1 MKKRYI
7 ALIVL
12 AVLIVLVIAALK
24 IAPGIAKDYVVE
36 HSEELIGRKM
46 KIADVD
52 FNPFTFTVTVDDFAI
67 FEQDGATPFV
77 GFEKFRVNVNPTRLL
92 SKEINV
98 SEIYLKGL
106 YTQVVQDGDRFNFSD
121 ILDKFAAS
129 EQDSV
134 ATDSAA
140 TPSATAEATADSAKT
155 ENVAAADSAAGDS
168 IKAINIDPVEMTGG
182 FDVAIQ
188 NIVLEKGNIIY
199 QDRKVGSK
207 IHLQDFSVDI
217 PAVYFNNKDTDIGVN
232 LKFAD
237 GGDLTVKVLFNMK
250 TQDFNVAV
258 ALKQFELACGKPY
271 LKDFI
276 NYKDFS
282 GSLDVNLNVA
292 GNVNDVL
299 SSNVAG
305 TVGLNNIVLT
315 ETSEKTIGVNSVQVG
330 IKKANL
336 NEMDFVVDS
345 VVVDG
350 AFAHLDLLKGGKTN
364 IDILLN
370 PKGAAEDTSA
380 VDSALAAAVVTEAPV
395 DSSKPDSA
403 VAAAP
408 ETAKTAPAKPLKF
421 VLNKLQVKNTSV
433 SANDLTIKTP
443 FNYKVSGISVS
454 GSNINFDTPCTVNV
468 NANFPEGGTV
478 SVKYKGALSDLSTMD
493 AYVSIKNLA
502 LKHFSPYS
510 LHYTGYPIISGTM
523 AFASDNKIN
532 KFNLDSKNT
541 IDIYNI
547 DVGDKVEGSDP
558 EFTVP
563 MKVGLYILKD
573 KDDKIQFDVPV
584 QGNMQDP
591 EFSYLKIVWK
601 TVMNLLIKVALSPL
615 KIVGN
620 VAASGASAIG
630 FDLGKNDE
638 IVIDPLNNH
647 MESEQYAK
655 AIKMVSALAK
665 DPKLKMNFVQ
675 SFNMKKTVE
684 AYKTRKLKTE
694 FYKSTQGKT
703 ALNELDEKAIIAI
716 DDKDEAYTAYV
727 AANAANL
734 DRKAL
739 EKELLDMAA
748 KRNAELL
755 KPLQQQSGVTKKNV
769 TVTTAPRSQ
778 LVNHKG
784 KANFKVQ
791 IDVQ

>member
-7 ALIVL
+7 VLIVL
-12 AVLIVLVIAALK
+12 AVLILVVIAALK
-24 IAPGIAKDYVVE
+24 FAPNIAKNYVVE

-46 KIADVD
+46 KIAAVD
-52 FNPFTFTVTVDDFAI
+52 FSPFTFTVTVDDFAI
-67 FEQDGATPFV
+67 FEQDGTTPFV
-77 GFEKFRVNVNPTRLL
+77 AFDKFRVNVDPLRLI
-92 SKEINV
+92 SKEISV

-106 YTQVVQDGDRFNFSD
+106 YTQVVQNEDRFNFSD
-121 ILDKFAAS
+121 ILDKFAAGA
-129 EQDSV
+129 DSAN
-134 ATDSAA
+134 ATDANSE
-140 TPSATAEATADSAKT
+140 ATAETKIEA
-155 ENVAAADSAAGDS
+155 EVAATDTSDTTA
-168 IKAINIDPVEMTGG
+168 KPMNLDPVELTGG
-182 FDVAIQ
+182 FDIAVK

-207 IHLQDFSVDI
+207 IHLQDFSVEI

-237 GGDLTVKVLFNMK
+237 GGDLNVKVLFNMQ
-250 TQDFNVAV
+250 TQDFNVALG
-258 ALKQFELACGKPY
+258 LKQFALACGKPY

-282 GSLDVNLNVA
+282 GSLDVNLAVS

-299 SSNVAG
+299 SSNVSG
-305 TVGLNNIVLT
+305 TVGLNDIVLT
-315 ETSEKTIGVNSVQVG
+315 ETSDKTIGVNHVQVG
-330 IKKANL
+330 IQKANL

-345 VVVDG
+345 VIVDG
-350 AFAHLDLLKGGKTN
+350 AFAHLDLFKGGKTN
-364 IDILLN
+364 IDVLLN
-370 PKGAAEDTSA
+370 PKGSVADTTA
-380 VDSALAAAVVTEAPV
+380 NDSTDAALAAATITEAPV
-395 DSSKPDSA
+395 DSANVSGDSSTTAEASKA
-403 VAAAP
+403 
-408 ETAKTAPAKPLKF
+408 TPAKPLKF
-421 VLNKLQVKNTSV
+421 VVNKLQVKNTSV
-433 SANDLTIKTP
+433 TANDFTIKKP
-443 FNYKVSGISVS
+443 FNYKVSGISVT
-454 GSNINFDTPCTVNV
+454 GTNINFNTPCTVTV
-468 NANFPEGGTV
+468 GANFPEGGTL

-493 AYVSIKNLA
+493 AYISVKNLA
-502 LKHFSPYS
+502 LKHFTPYS
-510 LHYTGYPIISGTM
+510 YHFTGYPIISGTM

-547 DVGDKVEGSDP
+547 DVGDKEPDSDP

-584 QGNMQDP
+584 QGNIQDP
-591 EFSYLKIVWK
+591 EFSYIKIVWK

-615 KIVGN
+615 KVVGN
-620 VAASGASAIG
+620 LAASGANAVGI
-630 FDLGKNDE
+630 DMGKNDE
-638 IVIDPLNNH
+638 IIIDPLSNNL
-647 MESEQYAK
+647 ESEQYAK
-655 AIKMVSALAK
+655 ASKMVSALAK
-665 DPKLKMNFVQ
+665 DSKLKMNFVQ
-675 SFNMKKTVE
+675 SFNLKKTLD

-703 ALNELDEKAIIAI
+703 TLNELDEKAIIAI
-716 DDKDEAYTAYV
+716 EDKDEAYAAYV
-727 AANAANL
+727 SANAAKL
-734 DRKAL
+734 DRKVL
-739 EKELLDMAA
+739 EKELLDLAA

-755 KPLQQQSGVTKKNV
+755 KTLQQQAGVTKKNV